1 MIILFQQTK
10 LWSVVKGIEAKLD
23 VRDPTFEAWEEKD
36 LATQLGIISHL

>member
-1 MIILFQQTK
+1 MIILFRQTIG
-10 LWSVVKGIEAKLD
+10 GIEAKPN